1 MIVEAGNI
9 NGKLT
14 PAGTLTDLIALTT
27 NGQVGVTSNSTS
39 TALSDWLLSWK
50 EIILSPKALTSFKSI
65 EYQISLFAVRSISSG
80 WARSSLVAFSQ
91 PPAYSISI
99 PNLICWSVV
108 ISTNTASTSSCT
120 NLSSTSKMKPGMRN
134 DTSSPLVVGSLIVP
148 WLAILYSQP
157 TVTPIVSE
165 VVASA
170 A

>member
-65 EYQISLFAVRSISSG
+65 EYQTSLFAVRSISSG
-80 WARSSLVAFSQ
+80 
-91 PPAYSISI
+91 
-99 PNLICWSVV
+99 
-108 ISTNTASTSSCT
+108 
-120 NLSSTSKMKPGMRN
+120 
-134 DTSSPLVVGSLIVP
+134 
-148 WLAILYSQP
+148 
-157 TVTPIVSE
+157 
-165 VVASA
+165 
-170 A
+170 